1 MVREDSSK
9 DVMFKLRLNDEQKLG
24 LKNLG
29 GGGELQRGKSKHKDS
44 KGCVIWR
51 IRSQNEGGSI
61 ERRKEMEVVNDVS
74 RIQIV
79 FTS

>member
-1 MVREDSSK
+1 MEEEENSREEKASTK
-9 DVMFKLRLNDEQKLG
+9 ILRVAL
-24 LKNLG
+24 
-29 GGGELQRGKSKHKDS
+29 
-44 KGCVIWR
+44 IWR

-79 FTS
+79 LTS

>member
-44 KGCVIWR
+44 KGCVFEVR
-51 IRSQNEGGSI
+51 MKVEVLRGGK
-61 ERRKEMEVVNDVS
+61 RWK
-74 RIQIV
+74 
-79 FTS
+79 

>member
-9 DVMFKLRLNDEQKLG
+9 DVMFKQRLNDEQKLG

-44 KGCVIWR
+44 KGCVNLAY
-51 IRSQNEGGSI
+51 SKSE
-61 ERRKEMEVVNDVS
+61 
-74 RIQIV
+74 
-79 FTS
+79 